1 MKIAFMCDMHL
12 PLRKDCVQYEYFK
25 EAVEDI
31 KKSDSD
37 ITIVVGDIAA
47 YGEENALSFFKNAMK
62 ELPHTTVLGN
72 SDVRDGDIDRAS
84 FGGNISVGSRNILCI
99 NTPYAQINKE
109 DKEKIVLLED
119 GDILVMHHSIPALR
133 EESRNFLTEVLEQKA
148 LTVIHAHSHN
158 FQDYRLGK
166 SRVVCIRA
174 LDGDKSIG
182 APPCITYFE
191 ITENSLSFSEKLFT
205 VDPSLVYDF
214 RDYLGISCFD
224 VKKDIDFAIEN
235 NLHNLELR
243 KYNEN
248 DGLFDFTV
256 NKIQKWKK
264 VCGKNLSVHMPNIR
278 FSDEKITANG
288 WEYAKKLALSCD
300 ANILTIH
307 VPRISVFDMENNFN
321 VIAKFYADKISE
333 FPEKVKVGIE
343 NLHMENNELP
353 DKSRGFGYTPIE
365 VISFVDTV
373 NDLLGEKRVGV
384 TLDIGHARNNPP
396 YNSIYP
402 LGMWYSLLGDK
413 TVAYHMHQVSRE
425 NGVLKNHTE
434 IKSLFGPMISFSSFF
449 KAWSIGQLNKC
460 PVFLEIRD
468 INERHNSVSVFDN
481 LKKDGF
487 YV

>member
-1 MKIAFMCDMHL
+1 MKVAFMCDMHL
-12 PLRKDCVQYEYFK
+12 PMRKDSVQYKYFTD
-25 EAVEDI
+25 AVNEI

-47 YGEENALSFFKNAMK
+47 YGEENALSFFNSVMK
-62 ELPHTTVLGN
+62 DLPHIAVLGN
-72 SDVRDGDIDRAS
+72 SDVRNGDIETFS
-84 FGGNISVGSRNILCI
+84 YGGNIYVGNRNIFCI
-99 NTPYAQINKE
+99 NTPYAKINEE
-109 DKEKIVLLED
+109 DKEKIALLTD
-119 GDILVMHHSIPALR
+119 GDILVMHHSIPALD
-133 EESRNFLTEVLEQKA
+133 ELSRSFLSKILNNKSI
-148 LTVIHAHSHN
+148 TVIHAHSHN
-158 FQDYRLGK
+158 FQDYKLGK
-166 SRVVCIRA
+166 SRVICIRA

-243 KYNEN
+243 KYDEN

-256 NKIQKWKK
+256 NKIQEWKR
-264 VCGKNLSVHMPNIR
+264 VCVKSFSVHMPNIR
-278 FSDEKITANG
+278 YVDGKLTANG

-300 ANILTIH
+300 ADTLTIH
-307 VPRISVFDMENNFN
+307 VPRISVSDMENNFN
-321 VIAKFYADKISE
+321 LVAKFYAERISE
-333 FPEKVKVGIE
+333 FPENVKVGIE
-343 NLHMENNELP
+343 NLHMEKNELP

-365 VISFVDTV
+365 VISFVDAV

-402 LGMWYSLLGDK
+402 LGMWYALLGDK

-449 KAWSIGQLNKC
+449 KAWSIGQINKC

-468 INERHNSVSVFDN
+468 INERHNSVFVFDN
-481 LKKDGF
+481 LRKDGF
-487 YV
+487 HV